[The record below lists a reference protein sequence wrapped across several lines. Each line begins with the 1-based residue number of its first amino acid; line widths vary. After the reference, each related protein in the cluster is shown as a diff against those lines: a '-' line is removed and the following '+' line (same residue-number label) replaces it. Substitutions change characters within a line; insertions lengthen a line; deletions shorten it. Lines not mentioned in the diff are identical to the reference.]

1 MEIKPK
7 QNAKLVKP
15 SSKTHDLESRSFG
28 MYYVYI
34 HIYMYMYVYVCLSAG
49 RYVLTVC
56 VQNAYHMYT
65 HIYICMYWYTHTYKE
80 NVDTCKSTY
89 VEEQHPTVTAAAA
102 SGEAG
107 GARQALRGRALS
119 AAYCGSR
126 ALGLGQGSGG
136 PKLKVALGH

>member
-1 MEIKPK
+1 
-7 QNAKLVKP
+7 
-15 SSKTHDLESRSFG
+15 
-28 MYYVYI
+28 MYLL
-34 HIYMYMYVYVCLSAG
+34 YVCKMH
-49 RYVLTVC
+49 TIC
-56 VQNAYHMYT
+56 T
-65 HIYICMYWYTHTYKE
+65 HIYIYIYVCIGTHTYKE